1 MARRAGLN
9 ANGRYFVT
17 EQGVLSFVGT
27 SLRSV
32 WALEVLLLLRRQ
44 RGKAFSTIDIV
55 RETRSSETAAADA
68 LRVLTAAAL
77 IAEEGGRYRYW
88 PANPQLEALAGA
100 FEALYAAK
108 PATVI
113 KTILTAP
120 HDKLRTFSDA
130 FKLK

>member
-1 MARRAGLN
+1 
-9 ANGRYFVT
+9 VT
-17 EQGVLSFVGT
+17 EQEVLSFVGT

-44 RGKAFSTIDIV
+44 RERAFSTIDIV

-68 LRVLTAAAL
+68 LTLLSAAAL
-77 IAEEGGRYRYW
+77 ISEESGRFRYR
-88 PANPQLEALAGA
+88 PASPQLETLAAA

-113 KTILTAP
+113 KTILAAP

-130 FKLK
+130 FKLKE